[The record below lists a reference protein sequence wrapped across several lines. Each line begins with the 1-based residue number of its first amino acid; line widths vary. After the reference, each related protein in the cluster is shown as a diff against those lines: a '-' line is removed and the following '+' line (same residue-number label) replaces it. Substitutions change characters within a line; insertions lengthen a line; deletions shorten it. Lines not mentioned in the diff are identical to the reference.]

1 MYVEHLLGSSLQN
14 NTKEMRELLSS
25 EGKDEVQMHL

>member
-14 NTKEMRELLSS
+14 NTKEVRESVSS